1 MNNERKISPKEFSDK
16 RKSQDD
22 EILKKQ
28 LELRER
34 EIALKEKELE
44 LRILQA
50 QGGEN
55 SVEKEKIMIERE
67 KFQYAKY
74 SMVVF
79 IILITFFVI
88 SVVIIGPMVNR
99 QEIPSIIRDI
109 EPKKQLE

>member
-1 MNNERKISPKEFSDK
+1 
-16 RKSQDD
+16 
-22 EILKKQ
+22 
-28 LELRER
+28 
-34 EIALKEKELE
+34 
-44 LRILQA
+44 
-50 QGGEN
+50 
-55 SVEKEKIMIERE
+55 MIERE

>member
-22 EILKKQ
+22 EILRKQ

-44 LRILQA
+44 LRMLQA

-55 SVEKEKIMIERE
+55 SVEQQRLMLERE
-67 KFQYAKY
+67 AFTLNKKY
-74 SMVVF
+74 TKGFLIGFGIIVAGLAFIF
-79 IILITFFVI
+79 IILPLFAFIFVYI
-88 SVVIIGPMVNR
+88 F
-99 QEIPSIIRDI
+99 
-109 EPKKQLE
+109 K

>member
-44 LRILQA
+44 CRLQA
-50 QGGEN
+50 VEN
-55 SVEKEKIMIERE
+55 NKKAKKSWLSFFLEIMKWVGIMILLLVL
-67 KFQYAKY
+67 
-74 SMVVF
+74 M
-79 IILITFFVI
+79 ILYNIYT
-88 SVVIIGPMVNR
+88 
-99 QEIPSIIRDI
+99 E
-109 EPKKQLE
+109 